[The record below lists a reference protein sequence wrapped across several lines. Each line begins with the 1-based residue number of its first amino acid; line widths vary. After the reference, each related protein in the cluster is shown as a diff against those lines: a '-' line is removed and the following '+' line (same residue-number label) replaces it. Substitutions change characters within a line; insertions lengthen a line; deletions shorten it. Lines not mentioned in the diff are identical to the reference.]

1 MLVLDLVMQGIESSS
16 IAYYVQGPV
25 TQKKGPVFVTA
36 FGPLMMIIV
45 AIMGSFI
52 LAEKIY
58 VAG

>member
-1 MLVLDLVMQGIESSS
+1 MQGIESSS